1 MGTATG
7 LSVAAIFLVA
17 GGCTK
22 SMTPGQLNRVQ
33 PVSTNQRAGNV
44 YLLRGW
50 IGIFSAGIDNLT
62 RQINDSGVRA
72 NVYQDDQWAA
82 LAKKIKKEYRGR
94 TNAEPLV
101 LVGHSYGAD
110 DVVRIAREL
119 DSANI
124 PVDLLVTLDPVTPPL
139 VPGNVMRCVNIY
151 QTHGVWDNL
160 PVLRGVPVAKDQYF
174 SGELVN
180 YNIRGDRK
188 DLLNADTDHF
198 NIEKNEKIH
207 QEIIRQV
214 LATCPSRAQWVAV
227 NFGIQRDPTFNMNGA
242 VPAKA
247 TIPPAPAASTAR
259 RPVAV
264 RNDTSNKLGN

>member
-1 MGTATG
+1 
-7 LSVAAIFLVA
+7 
-17 GGCTK
+17 
-22 SMTPGQLNRVQ
+22 MTPGQLGRVQ

-62 RQINDSGVRA
+62 RLINNNGVRA

-82 LAKKIKKEYRGR
+82 LAKKIKTEYRGR

-110 DVVRIAREL
+110 DVIRIAREL
-119 DSANI
+119 DNANI
-124 PVDLLVTLDPVTPPL
+124 MVDLLVTLDPVTPPL

-151 QTHGVWDNL
+151 QPHGVWDNL
-160 PVLRGVPVAKDQYF
+160 PVLRGVPVAKEPYF

-188 DLLNADTDHF
+188 DLLKADTDHF

-214 LATCPSRAQWVAV
+214 LATCPSRAQWAAV
-227 NFGIQRDPTFNMNGA
+227 NFGIQRDPTFTTNRA

-247 TIPPAPAASTAR
+247 TIPPPPAPTASTTR

-264 RNDTSNKLGN
+264 RDDTSTKLGN